1 MNNRARAGRIV
12 GGALAGMAGLG
23 ALAGLGTLA
32 ALRHSLPRTSG
43 TLRLPGLHAPVEV
56 RRDRWGIPHIYA
68 ANNDDLF
75 LALGY
80 VHAQDRLWQMELNRR
95 TAHGQLAELFGP
107 IALSSDRFVRVL
119 GFSRITQRE
128 VECLDAPTCQ
138 VLTAYVQG
146 INAFLTAPDS
156 RLPLEFRLVRHTPRP
171 WEIADILV
179 WGKVLALTLSGNW
192 TSELLNARIVAT
204 VGAERAAELLPRYP
218 DDHPITVP
226 AGISFSEHIGEE
238 ALRAAAAAAPFLHNP
253 GLAQGSN
260 AWAVGGSRTTTGQ
273 PLLASDP
280 HLSLTLPSL
289 WYEAHL
295 EGGDYAVAGVTF
307 PGVPGVLIGHNAAIA
322 WGITNSMLDVQDLY
336 IERFHPDDPL
346 RYAWQDDWEQADLVR
361 EEILVKGQPQPVVE
375 EVRITRHGPVI
386 SSIAA
391 PDSPLHP
398 TEDLALR
405 WTALEPS
412 HILQAILQINQ
423 AQNWEAFRAA
433 LALWDAPPQNFVYA
447 DIHGHYGYALGG
459 NVPLRA
465 QGDGRLPVPGWD
477 GAYEWT
483 GYIPATE
490 LPAAY
495 DPPEGFVLNA
505 NNRIAGDSYPY
516 QAALQGE
523 WLNGYRAVRIRE
535 LLAATPYHDPQSFAR
550 IQQDQFSLPGREL
563 ARLVADLPL
572 DDRLERQAQAL
583 LHAWDGELT
592 PTSVGA
598 AIYATL
604 RYHLERHAYAD
615 VRELFSASTGLG
627 LFSTLPGTTY
637 LARTLPDILARISTA
652 EGAERHDAWLG
663 AGRTWNGVLRECM
676 SITVRELRRSMGKT
690 PRTWQYGRQHRL
702 LLRHALGNIPALAPL
717 FNRGPWPTGGDLDT
731 ISMGFVP
738 RDTPAVPAYT
748 APSYRQICDLS
759 NWDRSLGVL
768 SSGQSGHPGSR
779 HYSDMSQSWRTGG
792 YHPLLWSRTQVEQ
805 HTTRILTLEPS
816 QEQPCV
822 TTTDAGGVLP

>member
-1 MNNRARAGRIV
+1 MMNRARAGRIV

-32 ALRHSLPRTSG
+32 VLRRSLPRTSG
-43 TLRLPGLHAPVEV
+43 TLRLPGLHASVEV

-128 VECLDAPTCQ
+128 VECLDAPTRQ

-146 INAFLTAPDS
+146 INTFLETPGS

-218 DDHPITVP
+218 DNHPITVP

-238 ALRAAAAAAPFLHNP
+238 ALRAAAEAAPFLHNP

-260 AWAVGGSRTTTGQ
+260 AWAVGGSRTATGQ
-273 PLLASDP
+273 PLLAGDP

-322 WGITNSMLDVQDLY
+322 WSITNSMLDVQDLY

-346 RYAWQDDWEQADLVR
+346 RYAWQDGWEQAELVR

-398 TEDLALR
+398 SEYLALR

-447 DIHGHYGYALGG
+447 DVHGHYGYALGG

-483 GYIPATE
+483 GYIPTAE

-495 DPPEGFVLNA
+495 DPPEGLVLNA
-505 NNRIAGDSYPY
+505 NNRIAGASYAY
-516 QAALQGE
+516 QSALQGE

-535 LLAATPYHDPQSFAR
+535 LLEATPHHDLQSFAR
-550 IQQDQFSLPGREL
+550 IQQDQFSQPGREL

-572 DDRLERQAQAL
+572 DDPLERQAQAL

-598 AIYATL
+598 TIYTTL

-615 VRELFSASTGLG
+615 VQELFSASTGLG
-627 LFSTLPGTTY
+627 LFSMLPGNTY

-663 AGRTWNGVLRECM
+663 AGRTWNGILRECM
-676 SITVRELRRSMGKT
+676 SITVRELRQSMGKN

-702 LLRHALGNIPALAPL
+702 LLRHALGNIPALAPI

-731 ISMGFVP
+731 VSMGFVP
-738 RDTPAVPAYT
+738 RDAPAVPAYT

-779 HYSDMSQSWRTGG
+779 HYSDMSQSWRTGD

-816 QEQPCV
+816 QEQPCA
-822 TTTDAGGVLP
+822 TTTDAGGVSP

>member
-1 MNNRARAGRIV
+1 MMNRARAGRIV

-32 ALRHSLPRTSG
+32 VLRRSLPRTSG
-43 TLRLPGLHAPVEV
+43 TLRLPGLHASVEV

-128 VECLDAPTCQ
+128 VECLDAPTRQ

-146 INAFLTAPDS
+146 INTFLETPGS

-218 DDHPITVP
+218 DNHPITVP

-238 ALRAAAAAAPFLHNP
+238 ALRAAAEAAPFLHNP

-260 AWAVGGSRTTTGQ
+260 AWTVGGSRTATGQ
-273 PLLASDP
+273 PLLAGDP

-322 WGITNSMLDVQDLY
+322 WSITNSMLDVQDLY

-346 RYAWQDDWEQADLVR
+346 RYAWQDGWEQAELVR

-398 TEDLALR
+398 SEDLALR

-447 DIHGHYGYALGG
+447 DVHGHYGYALGG

-483 GYIPATE
+483 GYIPTAE

-495 DPPEGFVLNA
+495 DPPEGLVLNA
-505 NNRIAGDSYPY
+505 NNRIAGASYAY
-516 QAALQGE
+516 QSALQGE

-535 LLAATPYHDPQSFAR
+535 LLEATPHHDLQSFAR
-550 IQQDQFSLPGREL
+550 IQQDQFSQPGREL

-572 DDRLERQAQAL
+572 DDPLERQAQAL

-598 AIYATL
+598 TIYTTL

-615 VRELFSASTGLG
+615 VQELFSASTGLG
-627 LFSTLPGTTY
+627 LFSMLPGNTY

-663 AGRTWNGVLRECM
+663 AGRTWNGILRECM
-676 SITVRELRRSMGKT
+676 SITVRELRQSMGKN

-702 LLRHALGNIPALAPL
+702 LLRHALGNVPALAPI

-731 ISMGFVP
+731 VSMGFVP
-738 RDTPAVPAYT
+738 RDAPAVPAYT

-816 QEQPCV
+816 QEQPCA
-822 TTTDAGGVLP
+822 TTTDAGGVSP

>member
-12 GGALAGMAGLG
+12 GGALAGMVGLG

-204 VGAERAAELLPRYP
+204 VGAERAGELLPRYP

-260 AWAVGGSRTTTGQ
+260 AWAVGGSRTATGQ
-273 PLLASDP
+273 PLLAGDP

-322 WGITNSMLDVQDLY
+322 WSITNSMLDVQDLY

-346 RYAWQDDWEQADLVR
+346 RYAWQDGWEQAELVR

-405 WTALEPS
+405 WTALAPS

-505 NNRIAGDSYPY
+505 NNRIAGVSYSY

-523 WLNGYRAVRIRE
+523 WLNGYRATRIRE
-535 LLAATPYHDPQSFAR
+535 LLEATPHHDLQSFAR

-572 DDRLERQAQAL
+572 DDPLERQAQAL
-583 LHAWDGELT
+583 LHAWEGELT
-592 PTSVGA
+592 ATSVGA
-598 AIYATL
+598 TIYATL

-627 LFSTLPGTTY
+627 LFSTLPGNTY

-702 LLRHALGNIPALAPL
+702 LLRHALGNIPALAPI

-738 RDTPAVPAYT
+738 RDAPAVPAYT

-816 QEQPCV
+816 QEQPCA
-822 TTTDAGGVLP
+822 TTTDAGGVSP